1 MATPAIVAPHPVVH
15 EPSASRR
22 GYVTPR
28 KPTAPT
34 GSRAIVVDDAWGR
47 LMARAQAGDRL
58 AYGQLLVE
66 IVPYLRSIASRYLGS
81 SPDLEDAVQ
90 EILMSVHAIR
100 HTYEPSRPF
109 RPWLVTIASRRL
121 IDALRRRSRNLLH
134 EVETTDT
141 MPEMASDDPDP
152 SAIADRIVDIR
163 EVRRAIAGLPPR
175 QREAVQ
181 LLRLQELSLD
191 EAATASGQSPGSLKV
206 ACHRAL
212 KSLARIL
219 QGGTGGGGA
228 HD

>member
-1 MATPAIVAPHPVVH
+1 
-15 EPSASRR
+15 
-22 GYVTPR
+22 
-28 KPTAPT
+28 
-34 GSRAIVVDDAWGR
+34 
-47 LMARAQAGDRL
+47 MARAQAGDRL
-58 AYGQLLVE
+58 AYGHLLAE

-90 EILMSVHAIR
+90 EILLSVHAIR

-141 MPEMASDDPDP
+141 MPELASDDPDP
-152 SAIADRIVDIR
+152 SAIADRIVEIR

-191 EAATASGQSPGSLKV
+191 EAATASGQSQGSLKV

-212 KSLARIL
+212 KGLARIL